1 MCLSFNLFLI
11 CITLL
16 YLDQASLTSW
26 CCNAEDESHGV
37 VVRCDV
43 MECFISPVLHVS
55 HPGQIA
61 MLVTLVTVS
70 PGNVAVVLWS
80 VVDYR
85 FVIILSVSPNC

>member
-1 MCLSFNLFLI
+1 
-11 CITLL
+11 
-16 YLDQASLTSW
+16 
-26 CCNAEDESHGV
+26 
-37 VVRCDV
+37 

-55 HPGQIA
+55 HPEQIA